1 MDNIDILKAV
11 LAKIESDEDTELVNA
26 FKLFIDDYLVMR
38 ELFHAGDFSKT
49 ELSSLSVKE

>member
-11 LAKIESDEDTELVNA
+11 LAKIDSDEDTELVDA

-38 ELFHAGDFSKT
+38 ELFHAGDFSTT

>member
-11 LAKIESDEDTELVNA
+11 LAKIESDEDTELVDA
-26 FKLFIDDYLVMR
+26 FKLVIDDYLVMR